1 MKMQIFSIMTSYWSI
16 HSVSHTRTHNWDPQI
31 CNTVHFPNSIRES
44 KWLRNV
50 RKKFGFLNTNSTFN
64 WRIFTRSR
72 IRFIFDTIWQR
83 WWLCIMQY
91 SATKQHSKVMNFT
104 KFVHLDI
111 SFHCL
116 VMTESLYRAHTFV
129 NTKMTV
135 VERRSSKWLYNEG
148 LQSASKLLFSELSRY
163 SEHTAF
169 F

>member
-1 MKMQIFSIMTSYWSI
+1 M
-16 HSVSHTRTHNWDPQI
+16 SHTRTHNWDLQI
-31 CNTVHFPNSIRES
+31 YNTVHFPTSIRES

-50 RKKFGFLNTNSTFN
+50 RKKFRFLNTNSTLN
-64 WRIFTRSR
+64 WRNFTTRSS
-72 IRFIFDTIWQR
+72 IWFILDIIWQ
-83 WWLCIMQY
+83 WWWPCIMQY
-91 SATKQHSKVMNFT
+91 SATKQHSTVMNFMII
-104 KFVHLDI
+104 KYLDI

-148 LQSASKLLFSELSRY
+148 LQSASKLLFSDVSRY